1 MVALDRAETE
11 TRWYL
16 LETTRAYAL
25 GKLADSD
32 ESGLT
37 ARRHAEYCL
46 ALFAPFATEGQ
57 LQAALDDLG
66 RYRREIDNLRAALN
80 WAFASDGDAAVGVA
94 LAAAGADFWA
104 AVSLVAEACKWSGTA
119 LARIGA
125 AAGTRS
131 EMILQC
137 SLGMSLIFTKG
148 MVDDAREA
156 LTRGLSLAR
165 TFDGFRLSATGDA
178 QALAVLV
185 PRGCIR

>member
-1 MVALDRAETE
+1 MILAGDTWTVTDGIANLVAKSLVALDRAETE

-25 GKLADSD
+25 EKLADSG

-80 WAFASDGDAAVGVA
+80 WAFASGGDAAVGVA
-94 LAAAGADFWA
+94 LAATGADFWA
-104 AVSLVAEACKWSGTA
+104 AVSLVAEACKWSGQ
-119 LARIGA
+119 GA
-125 AAGTRS
+125 GADR
-131 EMILQC
+131 
-137 SLGMSLIFTKG
+137 
-148 MVDDAREA
+148 RR
-156 LTRGLSLAR
+156 RGNAQRNDPAMQPRCVADLYR
-165 TFDGFRLSATGDA
+165 GDG
-178 QALAVLV
+178 
-185 PRGCIR
+185 